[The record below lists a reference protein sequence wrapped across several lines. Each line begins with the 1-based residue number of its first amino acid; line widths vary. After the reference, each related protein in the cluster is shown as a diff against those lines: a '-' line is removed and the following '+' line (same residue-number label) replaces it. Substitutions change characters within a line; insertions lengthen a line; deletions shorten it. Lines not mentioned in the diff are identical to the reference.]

1 MIKIKILCFF
11 DVELVIIFNSLIR
24 YNVFLEF
31 RGVISLYIDRV
42 GSDVNG
48 LVIYLQDIA
57 RVRK

>member
-31 RGVISLYIDRV
+31 RGVISLYIDPV